1 MGETELKQEYE
12 RYRMLMYSG
21 GYDPVSFE
29 EWRGILYQP
38 GLSEVARLRLENERL
53 RAALLELGQAASV
66 MNVMLALHEDYP
78 GMVRGW
84 KTAYR
89 RYMRALRK
97 AEKALEGEEGV
108 GICQS

>member
-1 MGETELKQEYE
+1 MSHVLMTAFEFSEYVELKKMREMLEAE
-12 RYRMLMYSG
+12 R
-21 GYDPVSFE
+21 
-29 EWRGILYQP
+29 
-38 GLSEVARLRLENERL
+38 NRL

-97 AEKALEGEEGV
+97 AEKALDGEEE
-108 GICQS
+108 